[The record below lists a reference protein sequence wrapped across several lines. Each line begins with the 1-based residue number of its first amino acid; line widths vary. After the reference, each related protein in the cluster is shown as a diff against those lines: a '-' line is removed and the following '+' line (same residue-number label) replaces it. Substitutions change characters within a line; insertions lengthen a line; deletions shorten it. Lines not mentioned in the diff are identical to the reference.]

1 MGTTPDQLKSEID
14 QTRDELSNNVN
25 ALADKVSPARITRRR
40 LQAVKDG
47 WDGSKP
53 SLDDALLY
61 NRKLW
66 TIFLTSV
73 TSAENPL
80 PVEIRQNVA
89 NLGLF
94 VMKPTLSIMA
104 SPRPEPLGSLINI
117 NRELASGLTGRA

>member
-1 MGTTPDQLKSEID
+1 MQNATKVYGKIAIETASPRELEAGLLLKAAS
-14 QTRDELSNNVN
+14 
-25 ALADKVSPARITRRR
+25 R

-47 WDGSKP
+47 WEGSKP

-66 TIFLTSV
+66 TIFLASV

-94 VMKPTLSIMA
+94 VMKQTLSLMTN
-104 SPRPEPLGSLINI
+104 PQPELLGSLISI

>member
-1 MGTTPDQLKSEID
+1 M
-14 QTRDELSNNVN
+14 
-25 ALADKVSPARITRRR
+25 
-40 LQAVKDG
+40 
-47 WDGSKP
+47 
-53 SLDDALLY
+53 Y

-94 VMKPTLSIMA
+94 VMKQTLSIMA
-104 SPRPEPLGSLINI
+104 SPRPEPLGSLISI

>member
-1 MGTTPDQLKSEID
+1 MQNAAKVYGKIAT
-14 QTRDELSNNVN
+14 QTASPRELEANLLLN
-25 ALADKVSPARITRRR
+25 AASR
-40 LQAVKDG
+40 LQVIKDG
-47 WDGSKP
+47 WDGSK
-53 SLDDALLY
+53 SRLDDALLH

-94 VMKPTLSIMA
+94 VMKQTLSIMA
-104 SPRPEPLGSLINI
+104 SPRPEPLGSLISI